1 MSPYDKISAEKR
13 LCHELME
20 KYSSLGLNGRP
31 KKNQTDPVVVI
42 FGLGLIQLDLDE
54 KSRVL
59 TLSVWAYYVSRI
71 CYSKCVGLLCE

>member
-1 MSPYDKISAEKR
+1 MSPYDRVSAEKQ

-20 KYSSLGLNGRP
+20 NYSSLGLNGRP
-31 KKNQTDPVVVI
+31 KKDQRDPVLVV

-59 TLSVWAYYVSRI
+59 TLSVWAYYVSI
-71 CYSKCVGLLCE
+71 DLSSYKNVIP